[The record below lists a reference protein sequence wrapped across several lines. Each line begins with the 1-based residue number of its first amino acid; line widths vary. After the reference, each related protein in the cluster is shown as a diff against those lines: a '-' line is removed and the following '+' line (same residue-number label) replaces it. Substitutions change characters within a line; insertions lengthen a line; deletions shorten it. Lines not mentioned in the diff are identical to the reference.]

1 MNEKGFISIEAIF
14 SIFIILL
21 IATSLLFYAQSN
33 LESNKNIESTFNH
46 RLILDNL
53 ANCINQVNSNGDGFS
68 KKVSLP
74 QKEYSYKITFEKS
87 KLTIEYSNKKGE
99 VAILP
104 IDISRNY
111 ELYSRRTYLIENRE
125 GEIVIL

>member
-1 MNEKGFISIEAIF
+1 M
-14 SIFIILL
+14 
-21 IATSLLFYAQSN
+21 N
-33 LESNKNIESTFNH
+33 LESSKNIESNFNH

-68 KKVSLP
+68 KEVTLTEKG
-74 QKEYSYKITFEKS
+74 YSYKITVEKS
-87 KLTIEYSNKKGE
+87 KLSIEYGNKKGE

-111 ELYSRRTYLIENRE
+111 ELYSGHSYKIEKNDE
-125 GEIVIL
+125 EIIIR

>member
-68 KKVSLP
+68 KKFYCL
-74 QKEYSYKITFEKS
+74 KKS
-87 KLTIEYSNKKGE
+87 ILIRLQLKK
-99 VAILP
+99 A
-104 IDISRNY
+104 N
-111 ELYSRRTYLIENRE
+111 
-125 GEIVIL
+125 

>member
-1 MNEKGFISIEAIF
+1 MDEKGFISIEAIF
-14 SIFIILL
+14 SIFIILI
-21 IATSLLFYAQSN
+21 IATSLLFYSQMN
-33 LESNKNIESTFNH
+33 LESSKNIESNFNH

-68 KKVSLP
+68 KEVTLTEKG
-74 QKEYSYKITFEKS
+74 YSYKITVEKS
-87 KLTIEYSNKKGE
+87 KLSIEYGNKKGE

-111 ELYSRRTYLIENRE
+111 ELYSGHSYKIEKNDE
-125 GEIVIL
+125 EIIIR

>member
-53 ANCINQVNSNGDGFS
+53 ANCINQVNSNGEGFS
-68 KKVSLP
+68 KKVLLP
-74 QKEYSYKITFEKS
+74 QKEYAYKITVEKS

-104 IDISRNY
+104 ADINRNY
-111 ELYSRRTYLIENRE
+111 ELYGGRSYLIENRD
-125 GEIVIL
+125 GEIVII

>member
-1 MNEKGFISIEAIF
+1 MDEKGFISIEAIF
-14 SIFIILL
+14 SIFIILI
-21 IATSLLFYAQSN
+21 IATSLLFYSQMN
-33 LESNKNIESTFNH
+33 LESSKNIESNFNH

-68 KKVSLP
+68 KEVTLAEKG
-74 QKEYSYKITFEKS
+74 YSYKITVEKS
-87 KLTIEYSNKKGE
+87 KLSIEYGNKKGE

-111 ELYSRRTYLIENRE
+111 ELYSGHSYKIEKNDE
-125 GEIVIL
+125 EIIIR

>member
-1 MNEKGFISIEAIF
+1 MNEKGFISTEAIF
-14 SIFIILL
+14 SIFIILI
-21 IATSLLFYAQSN
+21 IATSILFYAQSN
-33 LESNKNIESTFNH
+33 LESGKNIESSFNH

-68 KKVSLP
+68 KNVFLP
-74 QKEYSYKITFEKS
+74 QKEYSYKITVEKN

-104 IDISRNY
+104 IDIGRNY
-111 ELYSRRTYLIENRE
+111 ELYSGHSYLIEKNE
-125 GEIVIL
+125 GEVVIR